1 MLTESDRRVSF
12 YDGSIACDNSLT
24 EGWYR
29 FGSPAGT
36 QMITSP
42 PANFGKQNRCKTH
55 AGGWLN
61 GAHPSVGDGEV
72 VRQVCFAYSGN
83 QCYFTT
89 NAKVINCGSYYVYYL
104 YPVRSCYSRYCGNY
118 WCTCNGFF
126 RTHRSY
132 HSLTSFLAKA
142 NSHFRENLTWKN
154 WLLYSKW
161 ISYCSQIASI
171 CFWTVFFM
179 KSDSVLP

>member
-12 YDGSIACDNSLT
+12 YDGSTACDNSLT

-42 PANFGKQNRCKTH
+42 PANFGTQFRCKTR

-72 VRQVCFAYSGN
+72 VRQVCFAWSGN
-83 QCYFTT
+83 QCWSMK
-89 NAKVINCGSYYVYYL
+89 NIKVVNCGSYYLYYL
-104 YPVRSCYSRYCGNY
+104 YPLGCSIRYC
-118 WCTCNGFF
+118 W
-126 RTHRSY
+126 
-132 HSLTSFLAKA
+132 
-142 NSHFRENLTWKN
+142 E
-154 WLLYSKW
+154 LL
-161 ISYCSQIASI
+161 
-171 CFWTVFFM
+171 M
-179 KSDSVLP
+179 HM